1 MDGRAAKGMA
11 FAMPV
16 SIAGWLVIF
25 AVANALLHRI
35 ADGF

>member
-1 MDGRAAKGMA
+1 MDGRAARGMV

-25 AVANALLHRI
+25 AVANAILHRL
-35 ADGF
+35 DVWF

>member
-1 MDGRAAKGMA
+1 MDGRAARAMV

-25 AVANALLHRI
+25 AVANAILHRV
-35 ADGF
+35 GVWV

>member
-1 MDGRAAKGMA
+1 MDGRAARGMV

-25 AVANALLHRI
+25 AIANALLHRVG
-35 ADGF
+35 DWF